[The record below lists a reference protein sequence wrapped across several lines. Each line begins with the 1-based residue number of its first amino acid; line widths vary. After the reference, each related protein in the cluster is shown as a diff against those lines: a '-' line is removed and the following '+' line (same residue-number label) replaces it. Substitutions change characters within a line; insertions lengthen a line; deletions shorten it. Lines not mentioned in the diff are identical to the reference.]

1 MCRLLGY
8 ATSGDNQSLD
18 DVLTSSQ
25 LETFQQMAIIH
36 NDGWG
41 AALITDPYEPAG
53 TKDGGAPSPSAN
65 VSVYKSTSSAYADP
79 VFRSIECQGARGAL
93 YHLRLAS
100 SGLPLIME
108 NQQPFFA
115 DGVSFIHNGDI
126 SDLNQR
132 NIVRAPKKP
141 VSELDMLRTGG
152 KSDSA
157 VYFALVLAYHHKGL
171 ALHDAVREAIRD
183 LRAQYPRSS
192 YNCMIQTGDTYICVH
207 AVGSLKP
214 EKEIEELYARY
225 GQVEH
230 AADYRRIRYRE
241 LKNGGVVAAS
251 SGFEQRERDGWKT
264 LPNNYMII
272 ASNQTGEYAI
282 EEL

>member
-41 AALITDPYEPAG
+41 AALVTDPPEPAG
-53 TKDGGAPSPSAN
+53 IYDGGAPTPSSN
-65 VSVYKSTSSAYADP
+65 VSIYKSTSSAYADP
-79 VFRSIECQGARGAL
+79 VFRSIECQGARGGL

-100 SGLPLIME
+100 SNLPLIME

-132 NIVRAPKKP
+132 NIVRAPSKP

-157 VYFALVLAYHHKGL
+157 VYFALVLSYYHKGL
-171 ALHDAVREAIRD
+171 ELHDAAREAIAD
-183 LRAQYPRSS
+183 LRGLCPRSS

-225 GQVEH
+225 GQAEH

-241 LKNGGVVAAS
+241 LAGGGVVAAS

-264 LPNNYMII
+264 LPNNHMII
-272 ASNQTGEYAI
+272 ASNRTGEYRI

>member
-8 ATSGDNQSLD
+8 ATPGDNLSLD
-18 DVLTSSQ
+18 DVLTNSQ

-41 AALITDPYEPAG
+41 AALVTDPLQPSG
-53 TKDGGAPSPSAN
+53 VRDGGAPTPSNN

-126 SDLNQR
+126 SDAQQR
-132 NIVRAPKKP
+132 NIVRAPSKP
-141 VSELDMLRTGG
+141 VSEVDMLRTGG

-157 VYFALVLAYHHKGL
+157 VYFALVLAYYHKGREL
-171 ALHDAVREAIRD
+171 PDAVREAVKD
-183 LRAQYPRSS
+183 LRGGYPKSS
-192 YNCMIQTGDTYICVH
+192 YNCMIQTGDEFICVH
-207 AVGSLKP
+207 AVGSLDP
-214 EKEIEELYARY
+214 EPEIEDLYARY
-225 GQVEH
+225 GQKEH
-230 AADYRRIRYRE
+230 AHDYRRIRYRE
-241 LKNGGVVAAS
+241 LPGGGVVAAS
-251 SGFEQRERDGWKT
+251 SGFEQRERDGWRT
-264 LPNNYMII
+264 LDNNRMIV
-272 ASNQTGEYAI
+272 ASNRTGEFHI
-282 EEL
+282 EAL

>member
-8 ATSGDNQSLD
+8 ATPGDNQSLD

-41 AALITDPYEPAG
+41 AALVTDPATSAG
-53 TKDGGAPSPSAN
+53 IRDGGAPTPSSN
-65 VSVYKSTSSAYADP
+65 VSIYKSTESAYADP

-100 SGLPLIME
+100 SNLPLIME

-126 SDLNQR
+126 SDLNNR
-132 NIVRAPKKP
+132 NIICAPHRP

-157 VYFALVLAYHHKGL
+157 LYFALVLSYYHKGL
-171 ALHDAVREAIRD
+171 ELQDALREAVAD
-183 LRAQYPRSS
+183 LRGSYPRSS
-192 YNCMIQTGDTYICVH
+192 YNCMIQTGDELIALH
-207 AVGSLKP
+207 AVGSLDP
-214 EKEIEELYARY
+214 EREIYDIYAKY
-225 GQVEH
+225 GQEAH
-230 AADYRRIRYRE
+230 AADYRRLRYRE
-241 LKNGGVVAAS
+241 LDGGGVVVAS
-251 SGFEQRERDGWKT
+251 SGFEQREDRGWAT
-264 LPNNYMII
+264 MPNNHMLI
-272 ASNQTGEYAI
+272 ASNRDGEYRI
-282 EEL
+282 EPL